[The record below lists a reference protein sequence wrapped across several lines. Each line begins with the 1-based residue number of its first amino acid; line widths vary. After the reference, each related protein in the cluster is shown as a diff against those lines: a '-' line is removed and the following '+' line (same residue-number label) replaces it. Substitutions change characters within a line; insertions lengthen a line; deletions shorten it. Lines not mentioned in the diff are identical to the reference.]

1 MIPISDA
8 NRTHRFPFVNLCL
21 ILVNLLVYFYEV
33 TLSGSLTLTQTTREL
48 VMFFNQ
54 WAVVPSEYTG
64 GPSVPPDVSP
74 FFLTLFTAMFM
85 HGSLLHIG
93 SNMLFLW
100 VFGDNVES
108 NMGHFKYLIFYLLS
122 GVLASIA
129 HILFNV
135 GQQIP
140 SLGASGAIAGVL
152 GAYLVL
158 FPRAQVRTLVILFIF
173 ITLTRIP
180 ALLLIGA
187 WFLLQ
192 FLQGVAELGM
202 PRGET
207 GGVAVWAHVGGF
219 IAGFLLVFVFR
230 GPRKRFQH
238 GDYVA
243 RPPGTGYTG

>member
-8 NRTHRFPFVNLCL
+8 NRTQRFPFVNLSL
-21 ILVNLLVYFYEV
+21 ILVNILVFLYEV
-33 TLSGSLTLTQTTREL
+33 TLSNSLTLTQATRDL

-64 GPSVPPDVSP
+64 GPSVPPDVTP
-74 FFLTLFTAMFM
+74 VFLTLFTAMFM

-108 NMGHFKYLIFYLLS
+108 NMGHLKYLVFYLIS
-122 GVLASIA
+122 GVLASAA
-129 HILFNV
+129 HILFNLGSAV
-135 GQQIP
+135 P

-158 FPRAQVRTLVILFIF
+158 FPRAQVRTLIILFIF
-173 ITLTRIP
+173 ITMTRVS
-180 ALLLIGA
+180 AVVLIGI

-192 FLQGVAELGM
+192 FAQGIIELGM

-219 IAGFLLVFVFR
+219 IAGVLLVFVFR
-230 GPRKRFQH
+230 GRRKRFER

-243 RPPGTGYTG
+243 GPPGTGYSS